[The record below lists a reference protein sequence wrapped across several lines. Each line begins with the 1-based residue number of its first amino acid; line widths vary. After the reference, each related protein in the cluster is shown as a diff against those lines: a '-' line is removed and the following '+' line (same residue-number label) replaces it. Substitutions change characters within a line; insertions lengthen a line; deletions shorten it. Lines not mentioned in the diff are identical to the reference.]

1 VGAGIDD
8 LMGLTVRAFVPP
20 GGVAVTSRGTYPTF
34 EYHVAGYGGKIERVD
49 YRADG
54 TLDLDG
60 LLARVRETDAS
71 LVYLANPD
79 NPSGTF
85 LPGDEIT
92 RFYEA
97 LPRGVVLFLDEAY
110 VEFAGDA
117 KLLPL
122 AFEDRII
129 RARTFSKVYG
139 LAGARVG
146 YALTSQ
152 QNVETFQKIR
162 LHFGVNRNAQ
172 VGALA
177 ALHDEAFAHYVIE
190 ETARGRDE
198 YYALAEELGL
208 PWLRSATNFVCL
220 DLGSERRATQILGE
234 LFERGVWIRKPG
246 APPLDRFIRVSVGT
260 PPMRASFAEALRA
273 VLAEAPVG
281 S

>member
-8 LMGLTVRAFVPP
+8 IMGLAVRAFVAP

-34 EYHVAGYGGKIERVD
+34 EYHVAGYGGVIERVD
-49 YRADG
+49 YRNDG

-60 LLARVRETDAS
+60 LLARVRETNAS
-71 LVYLANPD
+71 LVYVANPD

-85 LPGDEIT
+85 RSQNEIA

-97 LPRGVVLFLDEAY
+97 LPRNVVLFLDEAY
-110 VEFAGDA
+110 VEFADEGD
-117 KLLPL
+117 LLPP
-122 AFEDRII
+122 AFEDRLI
-129 RARTFSKVYG
+129 RVRTFSKVYG
-139 LAGARVG
+139 LAGARAG
-146 YALTSQ
+146 YALISR

-177 ALHDEAFAHYVIE
+177 ALQDTAFKAYVIE
-190 ETARGRDE
+190 ETARGREE
-198 YYALAEELGL
+198 YYALADELGL
-208 PWLRSATNFVCL
+208 PWLLSATNFVCV
-220 DLGSERRATQILGE
+220 DLGSVERAAKLVGE

-260 PPMRASFAEALRA
+260 APMREAFAVALRGI
-273 VLAEAPVG
+273 LSEAPV
-281 S
+281 